1 MSDGELAG
9 SNLVTVAALLHLIR
23 LLGAEL
29 VAGEH
34 RDDVEFLIKAI
45 QAKLKSTR
53 LPKDTSRSDI
63 EEGLLNA
70 SQLLAPVFEDLRD
83 KAMRAQWHD
92 RLVSVPT
99 SQIN

>member
-1 MSDGELAG
+1 MSDDKLAG
-9 SNLVTVAALLHLIR
+9 SDFVTVAALLHLIR

-45 QAKLKSTR
+45 QTKLRSTR
-53 LPKDTSRSDI
+53 LPKDTRQSDI
-63 EEGLLNA
+63 EDGLLRA
-70 SQLLAPVFEDLRD
+70 SQLLAPIFEDLRD

-92 RLVSVPT
+92 RLVSVST